1 MWGQYLINESSSGLS
16 GLVKSSTHCCPTLS
30 KPLPKYIFTH
40 FGLPMV
46 AQSTHPKWHRMAS
59 VFPGTLPCYPNELL
73 TRKLHS
79 GPATRPAYQS
89 CLWNP
94 VPKEFLFG
102 TFWTRYRI
110 GWGISLESLKSKLL
124 GGVLFSN
131 LLHPAATS
139 CHTPSTYG
147 PWQSEQLP
155 KDRNAIQT
163 WTSAD
168 DRHLSRKALLRS
180 FQEGIVSSFHTYLK
194 ERESSTSSSSSSSSS
209 PSSSSWS
216 SSWSCRF

>member
-1 MWGQYLINESSSGLS
+1 
-16 GLVKSSTHCCPTLS
+16 
-30 KPLPKYIFTH
+30 
-40 FGLPMV
+40 
-46 AQSTHPKWHRMAS
+46 MAS
-59 VFPGTLPCYPNELL
+59 VFPRTQPCYPNELPK
-73 TRKLHS
+73 RKLHS
-79 GPATRPAYQS
+79 GPATRPGYQS

-102 TFWTRYRI
+102 TFWTLYRI

-131 LLHPAATS
+131 LLNPVATS

-155 KDRNAIQT
+155 KDRNEIQT

-180 FQEGIVSSFHTYLK
+180 FPGHRLIISLISQRKRGHQPSATSST
-194 ERESSTSSSSSSSSS
+194 SSTSSSSSLLLPPPPPHHHHRDDHHHDHAGSKRPDPRSLQMFT
-209 PSSSSWS
+209 
-216 SSWSCRF
+216 CILAYQD